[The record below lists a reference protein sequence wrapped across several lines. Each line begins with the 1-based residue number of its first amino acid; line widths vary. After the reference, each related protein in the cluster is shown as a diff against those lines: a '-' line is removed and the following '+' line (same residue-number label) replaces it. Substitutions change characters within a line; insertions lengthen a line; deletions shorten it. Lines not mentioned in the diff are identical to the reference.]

1 MKLFNHQFEKYIL
14 IKCAQEVNTLEVIDD
29 MMPNEKEIS
38 KKKHKYQVDSIG
50 KILEGIFY
58 FYFFLFSGT
67 FFSALDLTLHD
78 WVRGLF
84 CMLLWHLES
93 MPVVVHC
100 ILIACAPDST
110 SQEIL
115 KILRGTLS
123 LSTVCLQISAQ
134 FVLRRSLAILVKRM
148 SLLVSL
154 VLLGCTE
161 LRLQQKLRDQQGLP
175 QWHSG

>member
-1 MKLFNHQFEKYIL
+1 MKFFNRQFEKYIL

-29 MMPNEKEIS
+29 VMPNEKEIS
-38 KKKHKYQVDSIG
+38 EKKHNYQVDSIG
-50 KILEGIFY
+50 KILQGF
-58 FYFFLFSGT
+58 FFFFFLLSGT
-67 FFSALDLTLHD
+67 FFSALELTLHD
-78 WVRGLF
+78 WVRSLF

-93 MPVVVHC
+93 MPVMKHC
-100 ILIACAPDST
+100 ILIACSPDST

-115 KILRGTLS
+115 KFLRGTLS

-134 FVLRRSLAILVKRM
+134 LFVLRRRLAILVKRM

-161 LRLQQKLRDQQGLP
+161 LRL
-175 QWHSG
+175 

>member
-1 MKLFNHQFEKYIL
+1 
-14 IKCAQEVNTLEVIDD
+14 
-29 MMPNEKEIS
+29 
-38 KKKHKYQVDSIG
+38 
-50 KILEGIFY
+50 
-58 FYFFLFSGT
+58 
-67 FFSALDLTLHD
+67 
-78 WVRGLF
+78 
-84 CMLLWHLES
+84 MLLWHLES

-161 LRLQQKLRDQQGLP
+161 LRLQQKLRDQ
-175 QWHSG
+175 